1 MIDFKN
7 LPSIHDPEKIEKYIY
22 EWWESQGYFRPEKQR
37 ELGLVSES
45 DPRFCITL
53 PPPNITGVL
62 HLGHAIVLTLE
73 DLMTRY
79 ERMNQRETLFLP
91 GTDHA
96 GIATQNVVERELEK
110 KGIKRK
116 EIGRKKF
123 VDEVWKWK
131 DRCQTTI
138 REQSKSMG
146 SSCDWTRERF
156 TMDDDYSLAVRT
168 AFVQLYKKEL
178 IYRGKYMI
186 NWCPGRC
193 ESAISN
199 LEAEPQDHESSL
211 WYLKYPIKSDNWK
224 EPYGE
229 WGSGE
234 WAKGAT
240 EFVELATT
248 RPETLLGDTGVAIAL
263 NHPEY
268 AILEGKMAILPVL
281 GREIPVF
288 EDSYVDPEFG
298 TGALKITPAHDPND
312 YEIGIKKG
320 LEFITVIDETGKMI
334 AEFSGKYADMD
345 RFECRDEIVKDL
357 KKEGLLSKIEP
368 YVHAVAHCQ
377 RCKSIVEPRIST
389 QWFVRT
395 RNLAR
400 EAMDAVKSGLTMMI
414 PEHQESRF
422 YRWMENIRDWCISRQ
437 LWWGHQI
444 PVWYCSN
451 GHQVC
456 ELEKPVKCPECN
468 DEKLVQDEDVLDTW
482 FSSGL
487 WPFATLGWPDLESKD
502 YLRYYPNNM
511 RETAYDIL
519 FFWVAREMMLGM
531 ELTKRSPYDK
541 VYFHGI
547 IRNEHGEKISKSMEN
562 IDQYDPLNII
572 AQYGADPLRFT
583 FISNIIPS
591 KDLNLSYGA
600 LKASKN
606 FCNKIWQSTN
616 YILGSIDQIKNLTP
630 FSINYPKEKLEISD
644 KWILSRFNNVLK
656 VVNKSYKEYNYL
668 NAARSIRSF
677 FWDEFCDWY
686 IEFSKLRIYNEEG
699 QDKNT
704 PIAVLLYILE
714 NCLRLLHPIIPFLT
728 EALWQSLPDQLKEGP
743 ALIVA
748 KWPELNEALIDG
760 LIEEDF
766 ELVKNIIHDIRRIRR
781 DFNIKPGLK
790 IPLIIQ
796 TGDKKELIINTSSEI
811 TILSHIDPNNLKFD
825 ESKIPKNSARIVN
838 QNVIVYIPLEKI
850 INLKVERERL
860 SNQLS
865 KLEQNIQ
872 KIEKKLDGPFSKRAP
887 PEIVKQEKENLIE
900 LLNKKGSLQEQLEV
914 LK

>member
-1 MIDFKN
+1 MIDFKK
-7 LPSIHDPEKIEKYIY
+7 LPRIHDPQKIEKDIY

-37 ELGLVSES
+37 ELGLVSE
-45 DPRFCITL
+45 DGPRFCITL
-53 PPPNITGVL
+53 PPPNVTGVL
-62 HLGHAIVLTLE
+62 HLGHAIVLTIE

-79 ERMNQRETLFLP
+79 ERMKQKETLFLP

-96 GIATQNVVERELEK
+96 GIATQNVVERELDK
-110 KGIKRK
+110 KGIHRK

-123 VDEVWKWK
+123 VEEVWKWK
-131 DRCQTTI
+131 DICQTTI
-138 REQSKSMG
+138 IEQSKSMG
-146 SSCDWTRERF
+146 ASCDWTRERF
-156 TMDDDYSLAVRT
+156 TMDDNYVLAVLT
-168 AFVQLYKKEL
+168 AFVQLYKKGL

-199 LEAEPQDHESSL
+199 LEAEPEEHDSYL
-211 WYLKYPIKSDNWK
+211 WYLKYPIKNKDWK
-224 EPYGE
+224 GPKA
-229 WGSGE
+229 E
-234 WAKGAT
+234 WASGKWAEGAK
-240 EFVELATT
+240 EFIELATT
-248 RPETLLGDTGVAIAL
+248 RPETLLGDTGVAIAPK
-263 NHPEY
+263 HPEY
-268 AILEGKMAILPVL
+268 SKYEGKMAVLPVL

-320 LEFITVIDETGKMI
+320 LDFITVIDKMGNMI
-334 AEFSGKYADMD
+334 PKYSGKYANMD
-345 RFECRDEIVKDL
+345 RFECREEIVKDL

-368 YVHAVAHCQ
+368 YRHAIAHCQ
-377 RCKSIVEPRIST
+377 RCKTIIEPRISA

-400 EAMDAVKSGLTMMI
+400 EAMDAVKSGLTLMI
-414 PEHQESRF
+414 PEREEIRF
-422 YRWMENIRDWCISRQ
+422 YQWMENIRDWCISRQ

-451 GHQVC
+451 GHEIC
-456 ELEKPVKCPECN
+456 ELEKPKKCPMCN
-468 DEKLVQDEDVLDTW
+468 DEKLRQDEDVLDTW

-487 WPFATLGWPDLESKD
+487 WPFATLGWPNLESKD
-502 YLRYYPNNM
+502 FLRYYPNDM

-519 FFWVAREMMLGM
+519 FFWVAREMMLGI
-531 ELTKRSPYDK
+531 ELTKRTPYNK
-541 VYFHGI
+541 VFFHGI
-547 IRNEHGEKISKSMEN
+547 IRDEHGQKISKSMEN

-591 KDLNLSYGA
+591 KDLNLSSGA

-616 YILGSIDQIKNLTP
+616 YIIGNLDKVKKLAP
-630 FSINYPKEKLEISD
+630 FSFDYPREKLAIAD
-644 KWILSRFNNVLK
+644 KWILSIFTKVLRN
-656 VVNKSYKEYNYL
+656 VNKSYEEYDYL
-668 NAARSIRSF
+668 NAARLIRSF
-677 FWDEFCDWY
+677 LWDEFCDWY
-686 IEFSKLRIYNEEG
+686 IETSKIRIYDDNE

-704 PIAVLLYILE
+704 PIAILLYVLE
-714 NCLRLLHPIIPFLT
+714 SCLRILHPIIPFLT
-728 EALWQSLPDQLKEGP
+728 EALWQCLPDPVKEGP

-748 KWPELNEALIDG
+748 KWPEPNESFIDE

-766 ELVKNIIHDIRRIRR
+766 KLIKNIIHDIRRVRR
-781 DFNIKPGLK
+781 DFNIIPGLK

-796 TGDKKELIINTSSEI
+796 TGDQKDLIKNTSSVI
-811 TILSHIDPNNLKFD
+811 TTLSHIDPNKLKLD
-825 ESKIPKNSARIVN
+825 ESEIPKNSARIIH
-838 QNVIVYIPLEKI
+838 QNVVVYIPLVEI
-850 INLKVERERL
+850 IDLKVEKERI
-860 SNQLS
+860 SKKLS
-865 KLEQNIQ
+865 KLEEQIQ
-872 KIEKKLDGPFSKRAP
+872 KIEKKIEGPFSQRAP
-887 PEIVKQEKENLIE
+887 PEIVKLERENLDE
-900 LLNKKGSLQEQLEV
+900 LINKKNSLKEQLEV

>member
-7 LPSIHDPEKIEKYIY
+7 LPPIHEPQKIEKEIY
-22 EWWESQGYFRPEKQR
+22 TWWESQEYFRPEKQR
-37 ELGLVSES
+37 ELGLVSENG
-45 DPRFCITL
+45 PRFCITL

-62 HLGHAIVLTLE
+62 HLGHAIVLTIE

-96 GIATQNVVERELEK
+96 GIATQNVVERELAK
-110 KGIKRK
+110 KGINRK
-116 EIGRKKF
+116 KIGRKKF
-123 VDEVWKWK
+123 VEEVWKWK
-131 DRCQTTI
+131 DRCQATI
-138 REQSKSMG
+138 RVQSKSMG

-156 TMDDDYSLAVRT
+156 TMDEDYSLAVRT

-178 IYRGKYMI
+178 IYRGKYMV

-199 LEAEPQDHESSL
+199 LEAEPEEHESHL
-211 WYLKYPIKSDNWK
+211 WYLKYPIKNKDWK
-224 EPYGE
+224 GPKA
-229 WGSGE
+229 E
-234 WAKGAT
+234 WASGKWAEGAK
-240 EFVELATT
+240 EFLELATT
-248 RPETLLGDTGVAIAL
+248 RPETLLGDTGVAIAPK
-263 NHPEY
+263 HPEY
-268 AILEGKMAILPVL
+268 SKYEGKMAILPVL

-320 LEFITVIDETGKMI
+320 LDFITVIDEAGQMVPKY
-334 AEFSGKYADMD
+334 SGKYANMD
-345 RFECRDEIVKDL
+345 RFECREEIIKDL
-357 KKEGLLSKIEP
+357 KREGLLSKIEP
-368 YVHAVAHCQ
+368 YTHAIAHCQ
-377 RCKSIVEPRIST
+377 RCKTIIEPRIST

-400 EAMDAVKSGLTMMI
+400 EAMDAVKSGLTLMI
-414 PEHQESRF
+414 PEREEMRF
-422 YRWMENIRDWCISRQ
+422 YQWMENIRDWCISRQ

-451 GHQVC
+451 GHEIC
-456 ELEKPVKCPECN
+456 ELEAPIKCPTCN
-468 DEKLVQDEDVLDTW
+468 DKKLRQDEDVLDTW

-487 WPFATLGWPDLESKD
+487 WPFATLGWPNLESKD
-502 YLRYYPNNM
+502 FLRYYPNDM

-519 FFWVAREMMLGM
+519 FFWVAREMMLGI
-531 ELTKRSPYDK
+531 ELTKRTPYNK
-541 VYFHGI
+541 VFFHGI
-547 IRNEHGEKISKSMEN
+547 IRDDRGQKISKSMEN

-591 KDLNLSYGA
+591 KDLNLSSGA

-616 YILGSIDQIKNLTP
+616 YIMGNFDKVKKFTP
-630 FSINYPKEKLEISD
+630 FSIDYPGEKLTITD
-644 KWILSRFNNVLK
+644 KWILSIFTKVLK
-656 VVNKSYKEYNYL
+656 NVNKFYEEYDYL
-668 NAARSIRSF
+668 NAARSLRSF
-677 FWDEFCDWY
+677 LWDEFCDWY
-686 IEFSKLRIYNEEG
+686 IETSKIRLYDENE
-699 QDKNT
+699 QDQNT
-704 PIAVLLYILE
+704 PIAILLYILE

-728 EALWQSLPDQLKEGP
+728 EALWQTLPDPVKEGP

-748 KWPELNEALIDG
+748 KWPESNESFIDEV
-760 LIEEDF
+760 IEQDF
-766 ELVKNIIHDIRRIRR
+766 ELIKNIIHDIRRVRR

-796 TGDKKELIINTSSEI
+796 TGDKKDLINSTSSEI
-811 TILSHIDPNNLKFD
+811 ALLSHIDPNKIKFD
-825 ESKIPKNSARIVN
+825 ESQIPKNSARIIH
-838 QNVIVYIPLEKI
+838 QNVVVYLPLEGI
-850 INLKVERERL
+850 IDIKVERERVL
-860 SNQLS
+860 KQLS
-865 KLEQNIQ
+865 KLKEQIQ
-872 KIEKKLDGPFSKRAP
+872 KVEKKLEGPFSKRAP
-887 PEIVKQEKENLIE
+887 PELVKLEKENLNE
-900 LLNKKGSLQEQLEV
+900 LINKKNTLKEQLEV